1 MTVRRGRVLG
11 CLLLCCWLFRP
22 GLAHAQG
29 VPVYDNAN
37 FIQNVITAIQT
48 VFIVANQ
55 LLELTGLGEIVM
67 GDDLSEE
74 MEQLAAIQ
82 EEAGGLLADLQNI
95 QLQITLL
102 FELHTAPR
110 SASALQKR
118 MVEIRRLVFKVYVD
132 ALRVQSL
139 MQSTV
144 SALRH
149 AVRLVQAIGDLLGN
163 EQSNQ
168 TLVQLETR
176 LTVELTKL
184 KTQTAAFH
192 KAQSFDRLQ
201 EPLILESLQL
211 INIDIMEDHP

>member
-1 MTVRRGRVLG
+1 
-11 CLLLCCWLFRP
+11 
-22 GLAHAQG
+22 
-29 VPVYDNAN
+29 VYDNAN

-118 MVEIRRLVFKVYVD
+118 MAEIRRLVFKVYVD
-132 ALRVQSL
+132 ALRTQSL

>member
-1 MTVRRGRVLG
+1 MRHRTRVLMVLG
-11 CLLLCCWLFRP
+11 LLLVGP
-22 GLAHAQG
+22 AVVHAQG

-118 MVEIRRLVFKVYVD
+118 MAEIRRLVFKVYVD
-132 ALRVQSL
+132 ALRTQSL

-149 AVRLVQAIGDLLGN
+149 IVRIVEAIGDLLGN
-163 EQSNQ
+163 NQGNQ
-168 TLVQLETR
+168 TLIQLETR

-192 KAQSFDRLQ
+192 QAQGFDRLQ
-201 EPLILESLQL
+201 EPLVIESLE
-211 INIDIMEDHP
+211 IISIDI